1 MKCPASQ
8 WSKMVSVAVIAG
20 VAGAGLVYAGAA
32 RANVVIDNFSQDTVG
47 TTPTEVGAW
56 NGQALSI
63 VSSGTA
69 DGNMLQV
76 SIPANSQ
83 YYAGLQ
89 FQTPGFTAANWA
101 AYQDISFDILFPN
114 TTGSTLYPGNNLTLG
129 AMGWQGSAGSS
140 DPNLSPSVNISIPA
154 TSPNT
159 TLISETIPLAGITA
173 PASGQSYLQ
182 FLLNAFPAYNQ
193 GTTGPW
199 AFDIGNIQF
208 TNPVSTPEPASLAVI
223 GLGGA
228 ALLMVGRRRR
238 TA

>member
-1 MKCPASQ
+1 MKCSAFR
-8 WSKMVSVAVIAG
+8 WSKIVSVAVVAA
-20 VAGAGLVYAGAA
+20 VAGFGLLYADAA
-32 RANVVIDNFSQDTVG
+32 QANVVIDNFSQDTVG
-47 TTPTEVGAW
+47 TAPTEVDAW
-56 NGQALSI
+56 SGQTLSI

-76 SIPANSQ
+76 SVPQNSQ

-89 FQTPGFTAANWA
+89 FQTPGFTASNWA
-101 AYQDISFDILFPN
+101 SYQDISFDILFPN
-114 TTGSTLYPGNNLTLG
+114 TTGSTLYPGNSLTIG

-140 DPNLSPSVNISIPA
+140 EPGLSPSVTVSIPA
-154 TSPNT
+154 SNPDS
-159 TLISETIPLAGITA
+159 TLVSETIPLAGITA

-182 FLLNAFPAYNQ
+182 FLLNAYPNWNG
-193 GTTGPW
+193 GTSGPW

-208 TNPVSTPEPASLAVI
+208 TNPAAAPEPASLAVI

-228 ALLMVGRRRR
+228 ALLLVGRRRR